1 MIQDRNEITRFR
13 IYLSEGKKKKNN
25 KNHWQSIY
33 QQWTNKRF
41 ELDLISQIV
50 RYKSSY
56 RSDY

>member
-13 IYLSEGKKKKNN
+13 IYLSEGKKKKN